1 MVISASTE
9 TESGMPIISVWLSK
23 LQENAKSED
32 DLLLG
37 VVESTTEKIQE
48 FRDKAI
54 EEAKNSDEES
64 EDSESS
70 SVVTDEI
77 QEPSE
82 ITSAD
87 LQSPID
93 IKL

>member
-1 MVISASTE
+1 MVINATTK

-37 VVESTTEKIQE
+37 VVKSTSEKIQE
-48 FRDKAI
+48 FQDKAI
-54 EEAKNSDEES
+54 EEAKNSDEEA
-64 EDSESS
+64 EDDETSA
-70 SVVTDEI
+70 VVTDEI